1 MPDRNRVIHLQKGK
15 TGRESGNRK
24 VNLVSI
30 VHILSMKAVFLF
42 VFSCIATGLFAQT
55 IKGKVTDSL
64 HHPLPSATVQLNRDS
79 GNIQLAQTITDSLG
93 NYSFT
98 IADSGRFTITASF
111 VGFGTGSISITVT
124 KDSVQTFINVPEFS
138 LVKASGTL
146 AGVTVTASTPA
157 VSQKADTIQY
167 SANQYKVNPDATS
180 EDLVKKMPGITVGSD
195 GTVTAHGDQVKK
207 VLVDGKEY
215 FGDDATAAL
224 RNLPAEVIDKIQVFD
239 KLSDQAQFTGFDD
252 GNSQRTINIVTKG
265 GLRNSQFGK
274 IYAGYGTDNRY
285 TAGGNINF
293 FNGDRRIG
301 LIGLSNNINQQNF
314 AQQDLLGVLSSG
326 SNNRSGGQR
335 GGGGRGGPP
344 GGGGAGNFLA
354 GTSNGINT
362 THSFGI
368 NYSDIW
374 GKKVT
379 VTGSYFFNN
388 SRNTTAQLT
397 NQKTVVTDDTSYF
410 TTENLNSTNNNY
422 NNRVNL
428 RMEYKIDS
436 ANQLIF
442 TPVAGFQNNHARS
455 ISTTSV
461 ATQSGESLSNL
472 LNQTST
478 NSSGYNFSA
487 SLLYRHAFHKKGR
500 SLSFG
505 ITPGMSD
512 NTGETYQDIINDT
525 INNGVD
531 SLLFRDRNSHTKSIA
546 GNVSYTEPVG
556 KKALLQFN
564 YNPSYQNSTAKQLLN
579 HYDDA
584 SDKYSRLDTS
594 QSNVFNNDI
603 IKHNAGASYRI
614 GDRFNNV
621 MVGVSYQFTAMK
633 SDQDYP
639 ENLTIHKTF
648 NNALPNLMLNKKLGD
663 KSNLRIFYRAATQTP
678 SVTQLQNVYNTNN
691 PLSVSTGNPD
701 LKQSY
706 NNTVSARYTYT
717 NTKNSTSFFL
727 NAFVLQNNNYITNA
741 TTVRLTDTVLTPTF
755 TLSKGGQLTR
765 PVNLDGYAS
774 YRTLATYS
782 FPLKAIKTNLS
793 INGGFNYVRQPG
805 LINENK
811 NKSDNYQYSSGL
823 VLASNI
829 SEYVDF
835 TVSYTPTYNVVKNT
849 LQPSQNQNYYSGA
862 ASVSLNLLS
871 KKGWVFHS
879 DVINQTYS
887 GLSTGFNQ
895 PYTLWN
901 ASAGKKFLKGERGDL
916 RLSVFDILKQN
927 RSIVRTIDGF
937 NTADV
942 RTNVLQRYGMLTFT
956 YKINNV
962 RTGKAVKAAPGVPQR
977 ERNRREEPPSG
988 PPPGGEAPGAPPPG
1002 M

>member
-1 MPDRNRVIHLQKGK
+1 MKA
-15 TGRESGNRK
+15 
-24 VNLVSI
+24 I
-30 VHILSMKAVFLF
+30 VLLILSGI
-42 VFSCIATGLFAQT
+42 STGLFAQT
-55 IKGKVTDSL
+55 IRGKITDSL
-64 HHPLPSATVQLNRDS
+64 HRPLASATVQLNRNI
-79 GNIQLAQTITDSLG
+79 GNVPVAQTITDSLG
-93 NYSFT
+93 NYSFAN
-98 IADSGRFTITASF
+98 ADSGRFTITASF
-111 VGFGTGSISITVT
+111 VGFGTGSAQFTVI
-124 KDSVQTFINVPEFS
+124 KDSARAFTNVPELS

-146 AGVTVTASTPA
+146 AGVTVTASAPV

-195 GTVTAHGDQVKK
+195 GTVTAHGDPVKK

-215 FGDDATAAL
+215 FGDDATATL

-274 IYAGYGTDNRY
+274 VYAGYGTDNRY
-285 TAGGNINF
+285 SAGGNVNF

-301 LIGLSNNINQQNF
+301 LIGLTNNINQQNF

-326 SNNRSGGQR
+326 SNNRTGGGGGQR
-335 GGGGRGGPP
+335 GGGRG
-344 GGGGAGNFLA
+344 GGGGAGNFLG

-362 THSFGI
+362 TNSFGI

-374 GKKVT
+374 GKKMT

-397 NQKTVVTDDTSYF
+397 NQKTVVTDDTSYL
-410 TTENLNSTNNNY
+410 TTENLNRTNNNY

-436 ANQLIF
+436 ANQIIF

-487 SLLYRHAFHKKGR
+487 NLLYRHAFQKKGR
-500 SLSFG
+500 SISFG
-505 ITPGMSD
+505 ITPGLSD

-579 HYDDA
+579 HYDEA
-584 SDKYSRLDTS
+584 ADKYSRLDTS
-594 QSNVFNNDI
+594 QSNVFNNDVV
-603 IKHNAGASYRI
+603 KHNAGASYRI

-621 MVGVSYQFTAMK
+621 MVGVNYQYTNMK

-639 ENLTIHKTF
+639 RDLTIRKTF
-648 NNALPNLMLNKKLGD
+648 NNVLPNLMLNKKLGD

-691 PLSVSTGNPD
+691 PLSVSTGNPN

-706 NNTVSARYTYT
+706 NNTLSARYTYT

-782 FPLKAIKTNLS
+782 FPLKTVKTNIS

-805 LINENK
+805 LVNDNK

-823 VLASNI
+823 VLASNV

-849 LQPSQNQNYYSGA
+849 LQPTQNQNYYSGA

-887 GLSTGFNQ
+887 GLSAGYSQ

-901 ASAGKKFLKGERGDL
+901 ASAGKKFLKNERGDL

-937 NTADV
+937 NTQDV

-962 RTGKAVKAAPGVPQR
+962 RSGKAVKAAPGAPQR
-977 ERNRREEPPSG
+977 DRNRSEEPPRGNEPPPG
-988 PPPGGEAPGAPPPG
+988 PPTGGEAPGGPPPG
-1002 M
+1002 I